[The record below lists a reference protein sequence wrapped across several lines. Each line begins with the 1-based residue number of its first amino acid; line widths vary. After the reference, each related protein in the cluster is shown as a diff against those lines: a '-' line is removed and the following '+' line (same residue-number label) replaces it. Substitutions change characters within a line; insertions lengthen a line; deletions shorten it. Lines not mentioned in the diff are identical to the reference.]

1 MLISYQLDE
10 VCPSVS
16 SLYFSTGL
24 MLRTLCVWFGK
35 WTLHTLLMKSACKLC
50 FGCLGAGCVAP
61 PFFPPKV
68 ILPLDHVLG
77 LVCHLGVVI
86 PPQWITKRVA
96 LARLSD
102 SSLTDSTCCPSG
114 FCVWGGGRG
123 GGGAGHSWSKLT
135 TWLPPLQG
143 WSLNLHP
150 HCWPLKS

>member
-24 MLRTLCVWFGK
+24 MLRTLCVWLGK
-35 WTLHTLLMKSACKLC
+35 WSLHTLLMKSACKLC

-114 FCVWGGGRG
+114 FCVCG
-123 GGGAGHSWSKLT
+123 GGGAGGGQGTPGANLRLGS
-135 TWLPPLQG
+135 LPYKGDP
-143 WSLNLHP
+143 
-150 HCWPLKS
+150 